1 MIIYD
6 TRIGNVVDDGW
17 QFMTDDFGNQDFYAP
32 TLITIK
38 DGFVYGFDDDLALK
52 RGKDSHNRK
61 LSQEELDL
69 KREYLINIFEEYKS
83 NE

>member
-1 MIIYD
+1 
-6 TRIGNVVDDGW
+6 
-17 QFMTDDFGNQDFYAP
+17 MTDDLGNQEFYAP

-52 RGKDSHNRK
+52 RGKNSYKRT
-61 LSQEELDL
+61 LSQEELDI
-69 KREYLINIFEEYKS
+69 KREYLINLFEEYTS